1 MGGAMA
7 AKMSGPPKKK
17 KPSFAD
23 AVSGGDDGDQTV
35 DATGADEVSDLDAD
49 VSSSPVNAD
58 TEASAGAMK
67 DEGEGGELG
76 SYDAVEDDAASELA
90 SLAGVPEENQAAF
103 KSALSDYVAAC
114 IRKQGK

>member
-35 DATGADEVSDLDAD
+35 DATGADEVNDMDGD
-49 VSSSPVNAD
+49 TSSTAVNSAPEVAA
-58 TEASAGAMK
+58 EAMT
-67 DEGEGGELG
+67 DEGEGKELG